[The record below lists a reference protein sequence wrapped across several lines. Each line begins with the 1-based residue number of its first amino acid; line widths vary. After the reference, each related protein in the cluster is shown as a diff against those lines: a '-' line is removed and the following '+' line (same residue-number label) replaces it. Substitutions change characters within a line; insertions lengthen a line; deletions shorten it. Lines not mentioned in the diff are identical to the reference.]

1 MSQYRNGI
9 ITSTGAAVS
18 LNLGFVPDRF
28 TVTNYTKTAA
38 QTGVGF
44 SEWINNVVASA
55 KALIST
61 YTGGAPV
68 VSLLASNGIT
78 PVNSGGNWLNTLYTI
93 NTISNANPGVVTVA
107 SIAPTNSMTLVNG
120 MTFTISGVN
129 GLVGLNTNRYV
140 VTNLTI
146 VGGGPTY
153 TFNLYDTFGN
163 PVNTTSSGTFTTSPN
178 AQMDVIS
185 YPPTAPVLDATT
197 GQVITP
203 GQPAGNQYDTGYSGV
218 TLGTGVVGSAA
229 DVLYWEAFLETPTGY

>member
-18 LNLGFVPDRF
+18 LSLGFVPDRF

-44 SEWINNVVASA
+44 AEWILNVVANA

-61 YTGGAPV
+61 YSAGVPT

-78 PVNSGGNWLNTLYTI
+78 AVSTGGNWQNTIYTI
-93 NTISNANPGVVTVA
+93 TGISAASPAVVTVSSA
-107 SIAPTNSMTLVNG
+107 QPTNSLALVNG
-120 MTFTISGVN
+120 MTFTISSVVGCTNVN
-129 GLVGLNTNRYV
+129 TQRFVVSGLSGT
-140 VTNLTI
+140 
-146 VGGGPTY
+146 

-163 PVNTTSSGTFTTSPN
+163 PVTAVGTYVSGG
-178 AQMDVIS
+178 QMDVIS
-185 YPPTAPVLDATT
+185 YPPTAPVLDATN

-203 GQPAGNQYDTGYSGV
+203 GQPAGNQYDIGYSGV